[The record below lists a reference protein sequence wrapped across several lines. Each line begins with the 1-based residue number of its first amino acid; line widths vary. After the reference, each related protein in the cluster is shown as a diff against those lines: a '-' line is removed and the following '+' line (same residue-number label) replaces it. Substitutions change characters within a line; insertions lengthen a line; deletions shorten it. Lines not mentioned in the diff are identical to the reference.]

1 MGKTPS
7 LLLPVVVQDEEM
19 PLGEGCEFARTV

>member
-1 MGKTPS
+1 MGKTS